1 MAAIETRSTSQAF
14 LLAVAGAISVGA
26 AAALRQR
33 PDQSFRGRV
42 VVITGGSRGL
52 GLAMAR
58 CFADE
63 GAHLALL
70 ARSAD
75 QLRTAAASLASRG
88 ARVITV
94 ACDVRDRA
102 AVTSAIDAVIRT
114 FGRVDV
120 LVNNAGVIQVT
131 PFVHASPRDFE
142 NSIATHLWGPLHT
155 INAALPHLV
164 HARGRIVNIASV
176 GGRVAIPHMAPYCV
190 GKFAL
195 VGLSEALRAELAPY
209 GVSVTTV
216 SPFLM
221 RTGSHR
227 NVIVRGQHRKEAAL
241 FALGTATGLTAMSAD
256 RAARQIVHAA
266 RARRSHASPG
276 WPSRLAALGQGLAPA
291 IVSGIATLVTRV
303 ALPAPSRHADGSDGV
318 ESRQIDLGRLA
329 RTFASSAAL
338 KYNQRLA
345 RDEVRPY

>member
-1 MAAIETRSTSQAF
+1 M
-14 LLAVAGAISVGA
+14 
-26 AAALRQR
+26 
-33 PDQSFRGRV
+33 
-42 VVITGGSRGL
+42 ITGGSRGL

-58 CFADE
+58 RFADE
-63 GAHLALL
+63 GARLVLL

-75 QLRTAAASLASRG
+75 QLRTAASELESRG
-88 ARVITV
+88 ALVLTI
-94 ACDVRDRA
+94 ACDVRERA
-102 AVTSAIDAVIRT
+102 QVAAAIDTAVRT
-114 FGRVDV
+114 FGRIDV

-131 PFVHASPRDFE
+131 PFVHATLPDFE
-142 NSIATHLWGPLHT
+142 NSLATHLWAPLYAT
-155 INAALPHLV
+155 NAALPHLV
-164 HARGRIVNIASV
+164 HSRGRIVNIASV

-195 VGLSEALRAELAPY
+195 VGLSEALRAELSPY

-227 NVIVRGQHRKEAAL
+227 NAAVRGQHRKEAAL
-241 FALGTATGLTAMSAD
+241 FALGTASGLTAMSAD
-256 RAARQIVHAA
+256 RAAQQIVHAA

-276 WPSRLAALGQGLAPA
+276 WPSRLAAFGQGLAPELVA
-291 IVSGIATLVTRV
+291 GLASLVTRL
-303 ALPAPSRHADGSDGV
+303 ALPAPSRHAEGNDAV

-329 RTFASSAAL
+329 RAFATNAAL

-345 RDEVRPY
+345 KDEVRRLT